1 MINALSKRFS
11 RLLPVLA
18 LLAGSQLFVF
28 AQDIITSGDIQPGS
42 AIFVFKKPKKLF
54 GNTSSAFKS
63 EKKVPPQ
70 TSSGAKPTGI
80 GKGASQISGKKQ
92 PAGQKP
98 AALEPIA
105 PEDWINEQADNAIEE
120 RKVSDS
126 EPFLSLSNGY
136 LNSRAYFCESPQF
149 PDAALKSKQKLVRSK
164 VLVTVAKY
172 GGLLDAKTI
181 EGDASFRA
189 AVYKTLGS
197 MSFRQS
203 YFMGK
208 PIRIEGVLNFT
219 QNPANNILCRESSQE
234 LEVPAVIDGGVL
246 NEMATTC
253 EVPEFPADARAAGLK
268 TVEAKIQVIVDEQ
281 GKVVHAKP
289 LGGGGHPA
297 FSEAAVKAAMK
308 ATFPKSSIAGKPVK
322 VRGELVFTQNPNND
336 VRCAA
341 AQ

>member
-1 MINALSKRFS
+1 MVNALSKRFS
-11 RLLPVLA
+11 RLLPVMA
-18 LLAGSQLFVF
+18 LLFGSQLFVF
-28 AQDIITSGDIQPGS
+28 AQDINSSGDIQPGS
-42 AIFVFKKPKKLF
+42 SIFVFKKPKKLF
-54 GNTSSAFKS
+54 GSTSSYKP
-63 EKKVPPQ
+63 EKKVPQQ
-70 TSSGAKPTGI
+70 TGSVNKPSRG
-80 GKGASQISGKKQ
+80 GASTLPVSGSKKTTT
-92 PAGQKP
+92 QKTTV
-98 AALEPIA
+98 AEPIA

-126 EPFLSLSNGY
+126 EPFLSLSNGF

-149 PDAALKSKQKLVRSK
+149 PDAARAAKQKLVKSK

-172 GGLLDAKTI
+172 GGLLDAKAL
-181 EGDASFRA
+181 EGDPAFRA

-208 PIRIEGVLNFT
+208 PIRIEGVLYFT
-219 QNPANNILCRESSQE
+219 QNPANNVLCRESSQE

-246 NEMATTC
+246 NEMATVC
-253 EVPEFPADARAAGLK
+253 EFPEFPADARSAGLK
-268 TVEAKIQVIVDEQ
+268 TVEAKVQVIVDEQ
-281 GKVVHAKP
+281 GKVIHAKP
-289 LGGGGHPA
+289 LGGHPA

-336 VRCAA
+336 VRCNGPAA
-341 AQ
+341 